1 MAPSSLMML
10 MALLTQGGGSDLL
23 DYVQSKAYWQ
33 LQGVEVSAAS
43 MRAQLAPVEAA
54 DVAKLL
60 DALSGDDAT
69 GRQAAAAKIRAL
81 GAGALPAL
89 QKAAGAA
96 QGNPDKAAAI
106 QEAIGDVL
114 KKPKAGAVRRLMA
127 IRTLGELKKR
137 EALDTLRGLLKS
149 KAPFEG
155 DYARA
160 AIAAVEGKRYERPGI
175 AAETV
180 AKDPW
185 MLPAD
190 CGIVGQLSL
199 PQGGGFDFDKAL
211 KAMAPMPGGHDPQ
224 QAMQMVTR
232 VLLEGAERVGNVRLH
247 SLTVGVAGD
256 VGPHKGFVVV
266 VARGIYDA
274 KAIRHFAAEEGSGET
289 EKIDGVEVLWPDEQ
303 VALILPSN
311 ELLVL
316 VGGPGPDR
324 RARAKAE
331 GIDPAEA
338 PRPVRPIRPAVAAMA
353 AAIKKNSG
361 SLSPDSDVGKL
372 IKAAD
377 TAAPFWAVVKISDAY
392 REGGPIVQPFDTVTL
407 VGKPTKDRQTLE
419 LALVA
424 RGSDADA
431 VAAAVKKLHEGLQEA
446 MQEVSREAAR
456 APFLKPM
463 GDFLASIK
471 TQQDGGTVTA
481 TAQLKGA
488 ASMTLLPMML
498 LGRAGGAPPPR
509 EMRADP
515 APAEPGDVNNR

>member
-81 GAGALPAL
+81 GARALPAL

-114 KKPKAGAVRRLMA
+114 KKPKVGAVRRLMA

-149 KAPFEG
+149 KAPFEA

-160 AIAAVEGKRYERPGI
+160 AIAAVEGKPHERPGV
-175 AAETV
+175 AAKTL
-180 AKDPW
+180 ARDPW

-190 CGIVGQLSL
+190 CGIVGQLSI

-211 KAMAPMPGGHDPQ
+211 KAMAPMLGGQDPQ

-247 SLTVGVAGD
+247 SVTLGVASD
-256 VGPHKGFVVV
+256 VGPRKGFVVV
-266 VARGIYDA
+266 VARGLYDA
-274 KAIRHFAAEEGSGET
+274 KAIKQLAAEQGSGET
-289 EKIDGVEVLWPDEQ
+289 EKIDGVEVLWPDEKL
-303 VALILPSN
+303 ALILPSN

-316 VGGPGPDR
+316 VGGPGPR
-324 RARAKAE
+324 RRRPAKAE
-331 GIDPAEA
+331 GMDPAEA
-338 PRPVRPIRPAVAAMA
+338 PQPPRPIRPAVTAMA
-353 AAIKKNSG
+353 AAVKKGSG
-361 SLSPDSDVGKL
+361 SLTPDSDVGKL

-377 TAAPFWAVVKISDAY
+377 TAAPLWAVVKISDTY
-392 REGGPIVQPFDTVTL
+392 REGPIIQPIDTATL
-407 VGKPTKDRQTLE
+407 VGRPSKDRQTLE
-419 LALVA
+419 LSLVA

-431 VAAAVKKLHEGLQEA
+431 VAAAVMKLHEELQKA
-446 MQEVSREAAR
+446 RQEVSREAERMA
-456 APFLKPM
+456 FLKPIA
-463 GDFLASIK
+463 DFLASIK
-471 TQQDGGTVTA
+471 TQQEGSAVTV

-498 LGRAGGAPPPR
+498 LGRAGAAPPPPD
-509 EMRADP
+509 MRAAP
-515 APAEPGDVNNR
+515 APAPERRAVNNR